1 MDAGSDDADPTT
13 PEAATPAERAAQQAP
28 EERLAQRAPEQP
40 DAVDGEVGEG
50 TARRWS
56 HRDASTTRQLLVRA
70 ARGRFARD
78 GYRSTTVRQIAS
90 DVGVSVALINR
101 YFGSKDG
108 LFEACLGQTVSALE
122 LESAT
127 TPPTLDEI
135 VRRLVTRVAAAPD
148 SDAQLQMLLLL
159 RTSGDETADAIRK
172 STLESFTDRLVQVAS
187 AGHVPDDQLALR
199 AQIAIGT
206 LLGLMVLRTSTGLEP
221 ATSAS
226 AEDLDG
232 PLAEMLTMLLGSRTT
247 GPR

>member
-1 MDAGSDDADPTT
+1 MDHRDDADLT
-13 PEAATPAERAAQQAP
+13 A
-28 EERLAQRAPEQP
+28 
-40 DAVDGEVGEG
+40 DG
-50 TARRWS
+50 TAEDLEGLGGNGDGRWAR
-56 HRDASTTRQLLVRA
+56 RDASTTRQLLVRA

-78 GYRSTTVRQIAS
+78 GYRATTVRQIAS

-127 TPPTLDEI
+127 APPTLDEI
-135 VRRLVTRVAAAPD
+135 VHRLVARVVAAPD

-159 RTSGDETADAIRK
+159 RTSGDETADAIRRT
-172 STLESFTDRLVQVAS
+172 TLESFTERMVQVAS
-187 AGHVPDDQLALR
+187 AGRVPDDQLALR

-221 ATSAS
+221 ASSATPV
-226 AEDLDG
+226 ELG
-232 PLAEMLTMLLGSRTT
+232 VPLTELLTVLLENRSPT
-247 GPR
+247 PV